1 VKIQDFFI
9 NHINVLKLQH
19 YKGLLK
25 VIINK

>member
-9 NHINVLKLQH
+9 NHINVLKQQH
-19 YKGLLK
+19 FRGHEK